1 MQNEANWA
9 EKNMKISIFDY
20 FFKLEFLDMLGIA
33 DYDSSNGSG
42 LFHSHS
48 LPISMAKLC
57 KIGLFFN
64 LVFLNIVD
72 IAEYDVKYDVNSEVE
87 HVPRARYS

>member
-1 MQNEANWA
+1 
-9 EKNMKISIFDY
+9 
-20 FFKLEFLDMLGIA
+20 MLGIA

-87 HVPRARYS
+87 HVPRARYSVLNVS